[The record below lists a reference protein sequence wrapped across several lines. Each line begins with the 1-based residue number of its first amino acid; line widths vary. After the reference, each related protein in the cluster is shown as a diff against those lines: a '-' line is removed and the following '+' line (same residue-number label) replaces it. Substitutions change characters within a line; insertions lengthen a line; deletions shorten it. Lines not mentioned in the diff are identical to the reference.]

1 MEEEKQVRKK
11 KTEVISRNYLEKI
24 PLHNELFSWSADENG
39 AVTLDIEN
47 KGIVNRI
54 AQKLLKKPRISHVH
68 LDEMGSFIWPLI
80 DGEKSIA
87 DIGIPVKE
95 HFGEKAEPLY
105 ERLAKYFQILESY
118 SFIKWAED
126 DETSA

>member
-11 KTEVISRNYLEKI
+11 KTEVISRNYLDRI

-118 SFIKWAED
+118 SFIRWAED